1 MANPYMVIVIKNR
14 NGAKTIPL
22 TVIDGN
28 LSTICTLKD
37 ENGYLYT
44 YNRKKKT
51 LKNEYGDT
59 YKYSIINN

>member
-14 NGAKTIPL
+14 NGAETIPL

-28 LSTICTLKD
+28 LNTICTLKD

-44 YNRKKKT
+44 YNRKEKT